1 MKGEMVVALLLTVSL
16 LFLVPSCAK
25 RRAGAVESV
34 MSERET
40 VQADDDY
47 PSRPVTVIVAYKKG
61 GGTDMIAR
69 RITEKV
75 EDEIGTEIRIKNI
88 SGSDGELGYTQLA
101 KASPDGYTLGFI
113 NIPTII
119 SLPIKRETSYSGNE
133 IAPIINIV
141 YDPSVIAVREDS
153 PLSSFSAFL
162 SECREK
168 PYSVKIGNNGYGA
181 SNHIAAASLA
191 DKADIRVT
199 HIPFGG
205 SADMISALRDGNVDA
220 IAVKISEVSEEAR
233 SGEFRLLCSFTDER
247 MKGWEDVPTLKEYG
261 IDLVFGSARALAAPS
276 DTPSAIITF
285 LHDTFRK
292 ALDELQAEDTDNTL
306 SLKYMSTSETE
317 EYIEEWQKY
326 MENTV
331 PCLPL

>member
-1 MKGEMVVALLLTVSL
+1 MKGEMFVALLLALSL
-16 LFLVPSCAK
+16 LLLVPSCT
-25 RRAGAVESV
+25 RRRTSAVESV
-34 MSERET
+34 LTEREAPET
-40 VQADDDY
+40 DDDY
-47 PSRPVTVIVAYKKG
+47 PSRPLTVIVAYKQG

-69 RITEKV
+69 RIAEKV
-75 EDEIGTEIRIKNI
+75 EDDIGTEIRIKNV
-88 SGSDGELGYTQLA
+88 SGSDGELGYTLLA

-119 SLPIKRETSYSGNE
+119 SLPINRETSYSENE

-141 YDPSVIAVREDS
+141 YDPSVIAVRKDS
-153 PLSSFSAFL
+153 PISSFSDFL

-205 SADMISALRDGNVDA
+205 SADMIRALRDGNVDA

-233 SGEFRLLCSFTDER
+233 CGEFRLLCSFTDGR
-247 MKGWEDVPTLKEYG
+247 MKGWEDVPALKEYG

-276 DTPSAIITF
+276 DTPIGIITF
-285 LHDTFRK
+285 IHDTFRK
-292 ALDELQAEDTDNTL
+292 ALEELQAEDTDNTL
-306 SLKYMSTSETE
+306 SLRYMSTAETE
-317 EYIEEWQKY
+317 EYIKEWQEY

-331 PCLPL
+331 PYLPL